1 MVSLDRTGVPAASV
15 PLATGGTGTTQ
26 VMDALSTAADR
37 AGIPSIRS
45 QDNRA
50 SDHWSFEKADIPS
63 ARVGSVPY
71 PGYHS
76 AGDVPSVVDPEQLD
90 RVGTIVWTWLQ
101 TQ

>member
-1 MVSLDRTGVPAASV
+1 MHLQPTSTARPTW
-15 PLATGGTGTTQ
+15 TTQ
-26 VMDALSTAADR
+26 VMDALWTASDQG
-37 AGIPSIRS
+37 GIPSARS
-45 QDNRA
+45 QDNGA

-71 PGYHS
+71 PAYHS
-76 AGDVPSVVDPEQLD
+76 AADLPDVVDPAQLD